1 VKFLRTFLLSL
12 SLVVQCFAA
21 DGWRVFSTPF
31 PIYSAA
37 KYGNGVVYATGGG
50 VRIKTPTFDRVYTA
64 NNGLET
70 ASLLSVAAGPRG
82 VYAVSEYGMI
92 ASLRGD
98 MEGWMVIS
106 RSYVANGRKIIADAS
121 RLVGDVLVLVF
132 EDRIA
137 FFDVAKE
144 KSILTISRIAD
155 ISLAVYPPK
164 FISIHGDELYVSI
177 GKRLFKRKMA
187 WDGLWNDVRLIDPDT
202 WTEVKVD
209 GLVNG
214 MAWKGDSLKT
224 FPVEGIWRWDG
235 DVETSSVQDSSLIKL
250 HGVKVEDSFLY
261 ENGRSV
267 IKWIFSYDDGTDYL
281 IGPEMIYHFTNGKFD
296 ELGVYHPYELGGVY
310 EVAATYD
317 GGVIAASPRS
327 AFAYSAGEKWSEL
340 RYYDETGIGNLDDA
354 YGHRM
359 KVLSVMNDGHMLYHI
374 WGEGFYLFS
383 DWGKERIRHF
393 TPKEGLCLDNYGT
406 NFMISSGT
414 TVAPDSAGFL
424 VATADTNGY
433 SLAYISLE
441 AQVSCLGHVGSA
453 AVAGPIVAR
462 YAKNGVDWEVYVGTR
477 KIPSAATTGNLDV
490 FVVSPPL
497 QNGGRLVKKSRKT
510 AHGLDGFAPID
521 LALDSKNEVLWVA
534 TPSKVGYMNLD
545 QDTIQT
551 PSSVSGLLGAEYTSL
566 SLDPHGNLWVG
577 TAAQG
582 IFRLSRKG
590 NSYDTLST
598 LHITSKNGMLSDAV
612 DDLVV
617 NPVKGVLWIAHS
629 RGVSWYK
636 RNDLR
641 ENESFMTDSAAAE
654 VVAYPNPFRPK
665 IHRYITFDFLAED
678 ATLSIYNRGGALIRF
693 FSNGDMFGGRV
704 DWDGKDKNGKLVVP
718 GVYYYV
724 VKNSKKTKKGK
735 FIIIH

>member
-1 VKFLRTFLLSL
+1 MTEY
-12 SLVVQCFAA
+12 Q
-21 DGWRVFSTPF
+21 
-31 PIYSAA
+31 A
-37 KYGNGVVYATGGG
+37 KQIRDFRRHG
-50 VRIKTPTFDRVYTA
+50 
-64 NNGLET
+64 
-70 ASLLSVAAGPRG
+70 AG
-82 VYAVSEYGMI
+82 YKAI
-92 ASLRGD
+92 ASVTGL
-98 MEGWMVIS
+98 S
-106 RSYVANGRKIIADAS
+106 RDIVRNYC
-121 RLVGDVLVLVF
+121 
-132 EDRIA
+132 
-137 FFDVAKE
+137 
-144 KSILTISRIAD
+144 KS
-155 ISLAVYPPK
+155 
-164 FISIHGDELYVSI
+164 
-177 GKRLFKRKMA
+177 
-187 WDGLWNDVRLIDPDT
+187 
-202 WTEVKVD
+202 
-209 GLVNG
+209 
-214 MAWKGDSLKT
+214 
-224 FPVEGIWRWDG
+224 
-235 DVETSSVQDSSLIKL
+235 
-250 HGVKVEDSFLY
+250 
-261 ENGRSV
+261 
-267 IKWIFSYDDGTDYL
+267 
-281 IGPEMIYHFTNGKFD
+281 
-296 ELGVYHPYELGGVY
+296 
-310 EVAATYD
+310 
-317 GGVIAASPRS
+317 
-327 AFAYSAGEKWSEL
+327 
-340 RYYDETGIGNLDDA
+340 
-354 YGHRM
+354 
-359 KVLSVMNDGHMLYHI
+359 
-374 WGEGFYLFS
+374 
-383 DWGKERIRHF
+383 
-393 TPKEGLCLDNYGT
+393 
-406 NFMISSGT
+406 
-414 TVAPDSAGFL
+414 
-424 VATADTNGY
+424 
-433 SLAYISLE
+433 
-441 AQVSCLGHVGSA
+441 
-453 AVAGPIVAR
+453 
-462 YAKNGVDWEVYVGTR
+462 
-477 KIPSAATTGNLDV
+477 
-490 FVVSPPL
+490 
-497 QNGGRLVKKSRKT
+497 
-510 AHGLDGFAPID
+510 HGLDGFAPID